1 MAEIKFEDAFEKLEG
16 IMEKLESGEL
26 PLDEQLKKYEEGV
39 KLIRLLSE
47 KLDSAKKK
55 VSRLTKKDNGT
66 FWSQHI
72 RLLRA
77 AS

>member
-1 MAEIKFEDAFEKLEG
+1 MAEIKFEDAFKKLEG

-47 KLDSAKKK
+47 KLESAKKK
-55 VSRLTKKDNGT
+55 VSRLSKKDDGT
-66 FWSQHI
+66 FN
-72 RLLRA
+72 LEPFGEEPE
-77 AS
+77 